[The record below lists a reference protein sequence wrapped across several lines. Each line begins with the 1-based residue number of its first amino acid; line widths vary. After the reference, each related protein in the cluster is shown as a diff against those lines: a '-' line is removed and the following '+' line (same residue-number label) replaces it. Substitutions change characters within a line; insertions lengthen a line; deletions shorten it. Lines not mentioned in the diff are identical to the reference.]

1 MLADDEDSADLNPMR
16 QAFVDPPHPYPI
28 IVMSLPPKLHAYG
41 SFGSGSATLARSRDG
56 TYVEIFEWRS
66 HGAKEAAHQHP
77 SVAAIWEAMA
87 EIADLLPLAS
97 LAEAQAPFPNFSV
110 LNAGNAKP

>member
-1 MLADDEDSADLNPMR
+1 MTAQLAIALYRPHQGQDD
-16 QAFVDPPHPYPI
+16 
-28 IVMSLPPKLHAYG
+28 SLRELIDRHLPTLRSLELVTDKP
-41 SFGSGSATLARSRDG
+41 ATLARSQDG

-110 LNAGNAKP
+110 LSTGDAQA